1 MVLGNPSLRAAAGVL
16 FDWKVLVLLLF
27 LVSTCFVYRS
37 FCRFFC
43 PLGAVY
49 SLFSRISILGIEVDE
64 GKCTHC
70 GQCVR
75 QCRMDMKAVGDRE
88 CIQCGECKQV
98 CHVGAIEWKHRKW
111 RRF

>member
-1 MVLGNPSLRAAAGVL
+1 
-16 FDWKVLVLLLF
+16 
-27 LVSTCFVYRS
+27 
-37 FCRFFC
+37 
-43 PLGAVY
+43 
-49 SLFSRISILGIEVDE
+49 
-64 GKCTHC
+64 
-70 GQCVR
+70 VR